1 METRLAK
8 AISYLFHPLLVPVYI
23 MLFLLNLNA
32 HFSLVLPFTSKV
44 MLVGI
49 TALTTI
55 LFPLLIIFLLYK
67 RNLVHSFYLE
77 SREERIYPLLV
88 IAVFYYLTY
97 YLLKGLHIS
106 PVFSF
111 YMLGATFLA
120 VISLIITFY
129 HKISLHMVGVG
140 GLAGLITGLT
150 LNFAVDLAYFI
161 VLAILVSGFVGFAR
175 LKINSHKP
183 SEIYSGFLAG
193 ASVMFLLFF
202 LL

>member
-8 AISYLFHPLLVPVYI
+8 TISYLFHPLLVPLYI

-32 HFSLVLPFTSKV
+32 HFSLVLSFTSKL
-44 MLVGI
+44 MLSGI
-49 TALTTI
+49 TCLTTI
-55 LFPLLIIFLLYK
+55 LLPLLIIFLLVK
-67 RNLVHSFYLE
+67 KKLVQSYYLE

-88 IAVFYYLTY
+88 ISVFYYLTY
-97 YLLKGLHIS
+97 YLFKGVHIS

-120 VISLIITFY
+120 ILSLIITFY

-140 GLAGLITGLT
+140 GLTGLITGLT

-161 VLAILVSGFVGFAR
+161 VLAILVSGFVGFSR
-175 LKINSHKP
+175 LKVNSHKP
-183 SEIYSGFLAG
+183 SEIYSGFLVG